1 MQCKINTIT
10 IKPSHSTVKRK
21 TMMNIYFDD
30 GVQPAF
36 FVHAC
41 STIEEAKKWIREQL
55 KDYIVVDDNHK
66 CTEDVMGTSQTAL
79 YEVFNGEPIT
89 MGEDGEPNLAE
100 PIYESEYFYTDHYA
114 FE

>member
-1 MQCKINTIT
+1 
-10 IKPSHSTVKRK
+10 
-21 TMMNIYFDD
+21 MMNIYFND

-41 STIEEAKKWIREQL
+41 RTFEEAKKWIREQL

-66 CTEDVMGTSQTAL
+66 CTEDVMGTSKTAL

-89 MGEDGEPNLAE
+89 IGEDGEPSLAE
-100 PIYESEYFYTDHYA
+100 PIYESDYFYTGHYA

>member
-1 MQCKINTIT
+1 
-10 IKPSHSTVKRK
+10 
-21 TMMNIYFDD
+21 MNIYFDD

-41 STIEEAKKWIREQL
+41 STIEEAKKWISEQL

-66 CTEDVMGTSQTAL
+66 CTEDVMGTSKTAL
-79 YEVFNGEPIT
+79 YEVFNGEPFTID
-89 MGEDGEPNLAE
+89 EYGEPIFAE
-100 PIYESEYFYTDHYA
+100 PIYMSDYFYTEHYA

>member
-1 MQCKINTIT
+1 MINTIT
-10 IKPSHSTVKRK
+10 FKPSRSTVKRK

-41 STIEEAKKWIREQL
+41 STIEEAKKWISEQL

-66 CTEDVMGTSQTAL
+66 CTEDVMGTSKTAL
-79 YEVFNGEPIT
+79 YEVFNGKPIT
-89 MGEDGEPNLAE
+89 IGKDGWPNLAE
-100 PIYESEYFYTDHYA
+100 PIYVSDYFYTEHYA

>member
-1 MQCKINTIT
+1 
-10 IKPSHSTVKRK
+10 
-21 TMMNIYFDD
+21 MMNIYFDD

-41 STIEEAKKWIREQL
+41 STIEEAKKWISEQL

-66 CTEDVMGTSQTAL
+66 CTEDVMGTSKTAL
-79 YEVFNGEPIT
+79 YEVFNGEPISH
-89 MGEDGEPNLAE
+89 GEDGEPNLAE
-100 PIYESEYFYTDHYA
+100 PIYESDYFYTEHYA